1 MRQLSLYIG
10 GKAVDLNDDSL
21 VVMNYTA
28 EELSNPTIVKNS
40 YSQQITLPAT
50 PNNNDIFGNIYR
62 LDRSTVLSGAYI
74 GTAFNPLV
82 RTPFRILDNLG
93 QVVES
98 GYVKLDSIS
107 RKGADITYAISL
119 YGGLGSFFYTLSY
132 DDEGN
137 KLTLADL
144 PYIDGSDG
152 ELNFNINA
160 TEVKNAWG
168 VLSGSQ
174 LPIDTN
180 NPERWQVLNFV
191 PAYTGIPEDFD
202 ANKAVAKITNSQG
215 VGIAYGMELQQT
227 DSGAIYSTVDGW
239 TLINLGKDH
248 TGEDMKEFRS
258 YLQRPAISFK
268 RIVQAIQD
276 LATQKGFTLNL
287 DPTFFSTSN
296 PYYDKAWIIL
306 PSMRSIEFASDK
318 KTGTLSGGDGA
329 LVNNRNIPLN
339 FSEIVGTG
347 DTTITATASMSAYG
361 VWDASDQAVAKAGGM
376 RFTRPNGDYNICCV
390 MQLVAT
396 TTGGTRIGS
405 DVVVLMDD
413 NTSVSGATLLS
424 NMGYHPV
431 GNAAIVECRGYYR
444 YDGRSKNFKWSGE
457 LPSFQISG
465 TNIESAYLNVR
476 WNQPRPTLYIP
487 HYGISDIIWDDVALE
502 ECYVDFSGTYD
513 FASFTGT
520 RTGSLFTKQNLLR
533 SEYTPIDY
541 LLSYAKTFGL
551 VFSYD
556 KATDTITL
564 LPRDTYYRSGM
575 TIDFSERIDYSQ
587 EGAITPNLI
596 ESRFLEFK
604 NESEGAYIEIEE
616 ARSGRAYGSQRVNTG
631 DEFSRETKNAI
642 DNNTFR
648 GAAQVLRRSKYNT
661 LIEEGGQY
669 VPSVFVDAD
678 VKYTL
683 YLNGEGKE
691 FPVLT
696 PTNQAS
702 IEYMNAEHPTYDA
715 EPRVQLHDG
724 EDKPLDIADILV
736 FYNGTDRYTP
746 EPYQVFRVTDDND
759 YMSQLN
765 EGTPCWLMDVAG
777 TLDTSLPLPRFGRY
791 VFNGAEIT
799 HSLDFGTPGQIDIPS
814 VTLPES
820 ASVYS
825 RGWKSYLADRYDLD
839 TRVVRAK
846 VDMRGLQVGERLLR
860 NFYYFEGC
868 YWVLNK
874 IINYS
879 LTSDAPVEC
888 EFVKVNNRDNYQNG
902 QNY

>member
-74 GTAFNPLV
+74 GTSFNPLV

-152 ELNFNINA
+152 ELDFNITA
-160 TEVKNAWG
+160 KAVKDAWYVLGGRAPRNGYRLDRWG
-168 VLSGSQ
+168 V
-174 LPIDTN
+174 I
-180 NPERWQVLNFV
+180 NFV
-191 PAYTGIPEDFD
+191 PTYNGIPEDFD
-202 ANKAVAKITNSQG
+202 ASKAVAKIANSQG
-215 VGIAYGMELQQT
+215 VGIAYGMEPQQT
-227 DSGAIYSTVDGW
+227 DSGAVYSTVDRW

-268 RIVQAIQD
+268 RIVQAIQG

-296 PYYDKAWIIL
+296 PYYDKAWMIL
-306 PSMRSIEFASDK
+306 PSMRSVEFASDK
-318 KTGTLSGGDGA
+318 KTGTVTGTSGSSLLYGEDTT
-329 LVNNRNIPLN
+329 NIYIDLES
-339 FSEIVGTG
+339 SEELGTG
-347 DTTITATASMSAYG
+347 DITISGVPILDAFYNTSAG
-361 VWDASDQAVAKAGGM
+361 VQNL
-376 RFTRPNGDYNICCV
+376 RFTKDDGVFNICCV
-390 MQLVAT
+390 MQLIAT
-396 TTGGTRIGS
+396 TEGGNEIGS
-405 DVVVLMDD
+405 NLVVFMDD
-413 NTSVSGATLLS
+413 RTSAQGATLVQ
-424 NMGYHPV
+424 NMIDDAGYVPV
-431 GNAAIVECRGYYR
+431 GSPTISECRGNFSGYPLR
-444 YDGRSKNFKWSGE
+444 WDGAETKFTLSATSITSLRLRATWNVTPPSLYAKVSG
-457 LPSFQISG
+457 IG
-465 TNIESAYLNVR
+465 TYVQPIR
-476 WNQPRPTLYIP
+476 W
-487 HYGISDIIWDDVALE
+487 GVE
-502 ECYVDFSGTYD
+502 FSGTYN
-513 FASFTGT
+513 FASFTGA

-541 LLSYAKTFGL
+541 LLSYSKTFGL

-587 EGAITPNLI
+587 EVAITPNLI

-631 DEFSRETKNAI
+631 DEFSKETKNAI

-661 LIEEGGQY
+661 IIEEGGQY

-702 IEYMNAEHPTYDA
+702 IEYLNPELPTYDA

-746 EPYQVFRVTDDND
+746 EPYQGFRVTDDND

-765 EGTPCWLMDVAG
+765 EGTPCWLMDVIG

-799 HSLDFGTPGQIDIPS
+799 HSLDFGIPEQIDIPS

>member
-10 GKAVDLNDDSL
+10 GMAVDLNDDSL

-74 GTAFNPLV
+74 GTAFNPLM

-107 RKGADITYAISL
+107 RKGADITYVISL

-132 DDEGN
+132 DEEGN

-152 ELNFNINA
+152 ELDFNINA
-160 TEVKNAWG
+160 SEVRNAWG
-168 VLSGSQ
+168 VLAGTQ
-174 LPIDTN
+174 LPLDAN
-180 NPERWQVLNFV
+180 NPDRWKVLNFV

-202 ANKAVAKITNSQG
+202 ASKAVAKIADSQG
-215 VGIAYGMELQQT
+215 RSIAYGMPISQVEGTTSLRNYT
-227 DSGAIYSTVDGW
+227 TFNGW
-239 TLINLGKDH
+239 TLVNFNKDH
-248 TGEDMKEFRS
+248 TAEDMKEYRS
-258 YLQRPAISFK
+258 YLQRPAISIRKVFE
-268 RIVQAIQD
+268 AIQQ
-276 LATQKGFTLNL
+276 LATLKGFTLNL

-296 PYYDKAWIIL
+296 PYYDKAWLIL
-306 PSMRSIEFASDK
+306 PSMRSVEFASDK
-318 KTGTLSGGDGA
+318 KTGSVTGTSGWDLMYGDSTTNIY
-329 LVNNRNIPLN
+329 VNLES
-339 FSEIVGTG
+339 SEELGIGDITISGVPKLKAFYNTSVGVE
-347 DTTITATASMSAYG
+347 SL
-361 VWDASDQAVAKAGGM
+361 
-376 RFTRPNGDYNICCV
+376 RFTKEGGVFNICCV
-390 MQLVAT
+390 MQLIAT
-396 TTGGTRIGS
+396 TEGGNEIGS
-405 DVVVLMDD
+405 NLVVFMDD
-413 NTSVSGATLLS
+413 RTPAQGATLVQ
-424 NMGYHPV
+424 NMIDDAGYVPV
-431 GNAAIVECRGYYR
+431 GSPTISECRGH
-444 YDGRSKNFKWSGE
+444 FSGYP
-457 LPSFQISG
+457 L
-465 TNIESAYLNVR
+465 R
-476 WNQPRPTLYIP
+476 WNGGETKFTLSATSITSLRLRATWNVTPPSLYAKPRGMEVTTEPIRW
-487 HYGISDIIWDDVALE
+487 SVE
-502 ECYVDFSGTYD
+502 FSGAYD
-513 FASFTGT
+513 FASFIGA

-541 LLSYAKTFGL
+541 LLSYSKTFGL

-564 LPRDTYYRSGM
+564 LPRDAYYRSGE
-575 TIDFSERIDYSQ
+575 TIDLTERIDYSQ
-587 EGAITPNLI
+587 EVAITPNLI

-631 DEFSRETKNAI
+631 DEFSKETKNAI

-661 LIEEGGQY
+661 IIEQGTQY
-669 VPSVFVDAD
+669 IPSVQIDAD

-683 YLNGEGKE
+683 YYRGESKEYPVSTPDATANITYLNPD
-691 FPVLT
+691 F
-696 PTNQAS
+696 
-702 IEYMNAEHPTYDA
+702 PTYDA

-765 EGTPCWLMDVAG
+765 EGKPCWLMDVEG
-777 TLDTSLPLPRFGRY
+777 ILNVDLPLPRFGRY

-825 RGWKSYLADRYDLD
+825 RGWKSYLADRYNLD

-846 VDMRGLQVGERLLR
+846 VDMRGLQVGESLLR

>member
-74 GTAFNPLV
+74 GTSFNPLV

-107 RKGADITYAISL
+107 RKGADITYVISL

-144 PYIDGSDG
+144 PYIGGSDG
-152 ELNFNINA
+152 ELDFNITA
-160 TEVKNAWG
+160 KAVKDAWYVLGGRAPLNGYRLDRWG
-168 VLSGSQ
+168 V
-174 LPIDTN
+174 I
-180 NPERWQVLNFV
+180 NFV
-191 PAYTGIPEDFD
+191 PTYNGIPEDFD
-202 ANKAVAKITNSQG
+202 ASKAVAKIANSQG
-215 VGIAYGMELQQT
+215 VGIAYGMEPQQT
-227 DSGAIYSTVDGW
+227 DSGAVYSTVDGW

-248 TGEDMKEFRS
+248 TGEDMKEYRS
-258 YLQRPAISFK
+258 YLQRPAISIRKVFE
-268 RIVQAIQD
+268 AIQQ
-276 LATQKGFTLNL
+276 LATSKGFTLNL

-296 PYYDKAWIIL
+296 PYYDKAWMVL
-306 PSMRSIEFASDK
+306 PSMRSVEFASDK
-318 KTGTLSGGDGA
+318 KTGTVTGTSGVSLLYG
-329 LVNNRNIPLN
+329 
-339 FSEIVGTG
+339 E
-347 DTTITATASMSAYG
+347 DTTNIYIDLESSEELGAGDITISGVPILDAFYNTSAG
-361 VWDASDQAVAKAGGM
+361 VQNL
-376 RFTRPNGDYNICCV
+376 RFTKEDGVFNICCV
-390 MQLVAT
+390 MQLIAT
-396 TTGGTRIGS
+396 TEGGNEIGS
-405 DVVVLMDD
+405 NLVVFMDD
-413 NTSVSGATLLS
+413 RTSAQGATLVQ
-424 NMGYHPV
+424 NMIDDAGYVPV
-431 GNAAIVECRGYYR
+431 GSPTISECRGNFSGYPLR
-444 YDGRSKNFKWSGE
+444 WDGAETKFTLSATSITSLRLRATWNVTPPSLYAKVSGV
-457 LPSFQISG
+457 G
-465 TNIESAYLNVR
+465 TYVQPIR
-476 WNQPRPTLYIP
+476 W
-487 HYGISDIIWDDVALE
+487 GVE
-502 ECYVDFSGTYD
+502 FSGTYN
-513 FASFTGT
+513 FASFTGA

-541 LLSYAKTFGL
+541 LLSYSKTFGL

-587 EGAITPNLI
+587 EVAITPNLI

-631 DEFSRETKNAI
+631 DEFSKETKNAI
-642 DNNTFR
+642 DNNTFK

-661 LIEEGGQY
+661 IIEEGGQY

-683 YLNGEGKE
+683 YRNGEGKE
-691 FPVLT
+691 FSVLT

-702 IEYMNAEHPTYDA
+702 IEYMNPELPTYDA

-746 EPYQVFRVTDDND
+746 EPYQGFRVTDDND